1 MSTTHNPVQSA
12 PTSTPSNAPGA
23 RRSSPGLAFRRLFTK
38 AGVSPYDEI
47 TWERRDAIIQDFK
60 GKIIF
65 EQKGVEVPA
74 DWSMTATNIV
84 ASKYLHGLNGTDA
97 REDGVR
103 ALITRV
109 AESIRGWGIRDGF
122 FATPEDA
129 ETFYAELC
137 HLLLNQKVA
146 FNSPVWFN
154 VGCDRLE
161 PNSDAQNWHWDKVTG
176 KVEFSVT
183 GYTKPQC
190 SACFINSV
198 QDSLDSILTLAKTE
212 GMLFKWGSGAGS
224 NLSAIRGS
232 METLSG
238 GGTASGPLSFM
249 RGFDAFAGVIK
260 SGGKTRR
267 AAKMVI
273 LNVDHPDIEDFIQCK
288 VVEEKKAWTL
298 VQAGYDGSG
307 PDSEAFT
314 SIFFQNANN
323 SVRVNDEFM
332 HAVEQDLSF
341 STRAVK
347 SRTPVKEFRARDLMH
362 SIAEATWQ
370 CGDPG
375 MQYDTTINRWHT
387 SKNTAR
393 IHASNP
399 CSEYMFLDDSACN
412 LASFN
417 LLKFVTPGGQFDIP
431 AYRHA
436 IAVVTTAME
445 IIVDAAGYPT
455 EMIARNSHD
464 YRPLGL
470 GYANLGALL
479 MSFGLPYDSDAGR
492 DFAGALTAILCG
504 DAYWQSSRIAETCPA
519 LGAATPLTQQA
530 QASGGACPGFYVN
543 REPFLD
549 VIRMHRA
556 EVNKIGLATLH
567 SDEPFTVPQM
577 NELIA
582 ASKNAWD
589 GALQHGERHGYRN
602 SQVTVLAPTGTIGFM
617 MDCDT
622 TGVEPDL
629 ALVKYKKLVGGG
641 MIKIVNQ
648 TVPSALSKLGYTDD
662 ERHAIVSYIDATGTI
677 EGAPHIKPEHLAVF
691 DCSFKPAKGTRSIH
705 YMGHIK
711 MMSAAQPFL
720 SGAISKTVN
729 LPNDCTVDDVAEAY
743 MEAWRQGIKAVAI
756 YRDGSKGTQPL
767 NVSATD
773 DKKATKPGA
782 PTSPSAVS
790 TERVGSP
797 ATNSGL
803 PTPAQTDESLTQTP
817 IAAGTIETR
826 EAVLAEKLAAGISAR
841 ELELADVRADHATI
855 VDSQTNR
862 ISELETQVRTL
873 QAAATQNADA
883 FDAKEPPRAVR
894 HRLPSERASVT
905 HKFSIA
911 GHEGYI
917 TVGLYPNGCPGE
929 IFIRMAKE
937 GSTVSGLMDSF
948 ATAISLALQHGVPLR
963 VLADKFAHTRF
974 EPSGWTGNEQIG
986 YAKSIMDY
994 LFRWMQIRFLSGHQ
1008 LDLFAA
1014 MTPTAAGPSIPVTG
1028 AIVAPASRIVPS
1040 LAAAQHQ
1047 LTRQPATGQ
1056 GSPAQAGT
1064 PQSGVAAT
1072 ASSSNVVILSEA
1084 KNPEQSSSAIS
1095 ASAFQPQTPAPPSL
1109 LEGSGLE
1116 DPFDNTRDGS
1126 QDRSAPQS
1134 GIAPERN
1141 ATINKERNATI
1152 NKERNATIA
1161 PDLAARS
1168 GIIQNP
1174 VIPTG
1179 GGASAAAVE
1188 GPASPFATEDRGLYH
1203 ASDAMKSLYDMG
1215 DAPSCATCGAIMTR
1229 SGSCY
1234 RCMSCGNTSGCS

>member
-1 MSTTHNPVQSA
+1 MATVTNQTVKNAKTPAPAPAQPSTTGSK
-12 PTSTPSNAPGA
+12 
-23 RRSSPGLAFRRLFTK
+23 GLSFSRHFTR
-38 AGVSPYDEI
+38 AGVSPFDEV
-47 TWERRDAIIQDFK
+47 TWEKRDAIIQDFK
-60 GKIIF
+60 GKTIF
-65 EQKGVEVPA
+65 EQKNVEVPA

-84 ASKYLHGLNGTDA
+84 ASKYLHGLNGTDE
-97 REDGVR
+97 RESGVR

-109 AESIRGWGIRDGF
+109 AESIRDWGLRDGY

-129 ETFYAELC
+129 SAFFDELV
-137 HLLLNQKVA
+137 HLLVNQKVA

-161 PNSDAQNWHWDKVTG
+161 PNSDAQNWHWNATTG

-183 GYTKPQC
+183 GYTRPQC

-198 QDSLDSILTLAKTE
+198 NDSLDSILTLAKTE

-273 LNVDHPDIEDFIQCK
+273 LNVDHPDINDFIQCK
-288 VVEEKKAWTL
+288 VSEEKKAWTL

-307 PDSEAFT
+307 PDSEAYS

-323 SVRVNDEFM
+323 SVRVTDEFM
-332 HAVEQDLSF
+332 QAVEADGTF
-341 STRAVK
+341 TTRTVK
-347 SRTPVKEFRARDLMH
+347 DRKPVKEYRARDIMH

-393 IHASNP
+393 INASNP

-417 LLKFVTPGGQFDIP
+417 LLKFLTPGGQFDVA

-436 IAVVTTAME
+436 IGVVTTAME

-455 EMIARNSHD
+455 EQIAKNSHD

-479 MSFGLPYDSDAGR
+479 MAFGLPYDSDAGR
-492 DFAGALTAILCG
+492 DFAAVLTAILCG

-530 QASGGACPGFYVN
+530 EIAGGACPGFYVN

-556 EVNKIGLATLH
+556 EVNNIGK
-567 SDEPFTVPQM
+567 SKNSSEPFSVPQLDT
-577 NELIA
+577 LIESA
-582 ASKNAWD
+582 RDAWD
-589 GALQHGERHGYRN
+589 GALAHGEKYGYRN

-622 TGVEPDL
+622 TGIEPDL

-641 MIKIVNQ
+641 MIKIVNN
-648 TVPSALSKLGYTDD
+648 TVPSALIKLGYN
-662 ERHAIVSYIDATGTI
+662 EAEVNAIVSYIDATGTI
-677 EGAPHIKPEHLAVF
+677 EGAPGIKPEHLSVF
-691 DCSFKPAKGTRSIH
+691 DCSFKAAKGTRSIH

-711 MMSAAQPFL
+711 MMAATQPFL

-729 LPNDCTVDDVAEAY
+729 LPQDASVDDIAEAY
-743 MEAWRQGIKAVAI
+743 IEAWRQGLKAVAI
-756 YRDGSKGTQPL
+756 YRDNSKGSQPL
-767 NVSATD
+767 NVSASD
-773 DKKATKPGA
+773 GKAQKSVA
-782 PTSPSAVS
+782 PAAAGSVEIEEAV
-790 TERVGSP
+790 
-797 ATNSGL
+797 
-803 PTPAQTDESLTQTP
+803 
-817 IAAGTIETR
+817 IAA
-826 EAVLAEKLAAGISAR
+826 KAAAQAR
-841 ELELADVRADHATI
+841 ITA
-855 VDSQTNR
+855 
-862 ISELETQVRTL
+862 LETQLKAITE
-873 QAAATQNADA
+873 ASMQNADA
-883 FDAKEPPRAVR
+883 LDAQSPPRAVR
-894 HRLPSERASVT
+894 HRLPAERASVT
-905 HKFSIA
+905 HKFGLA

-917 TVGLYPNGCPGE
+917 TVGLYPNGQPGE

-948 ATAISLALQHGVPLR
+948 ATAISLALQHGVPLK
-963 VLADKFAHTRF
+963 VLCEKFAHTRF
-974 EPSGWTGNEQIG
+974 EPSGWTGNTEIG

-1008 LDLFAA
+1008 LDLFAGLA
-1014 MTPTAAGPSIPVTG
+1014 PQPEGGVPVEGT
-1028 AIVAPASRIVPS
+1028 VNSPNNTVLSS
-1040 LAAAQHQ
+1040 LAASTEAPKE
-1047 LTRQPATGQ
+1047 LAADFYTT
-1056 GSPAQAGT
+1056 T
-1064 PQSGVAAT
+1064 P
-1072 ASSSNVVILSEA
+1072 
-1084 KNPEQSSSAIS
+1084 
-1095 ASAFQPQTPAPPSL
+1095 PQ
-1109 LEGSGLE
+1109 
-1116 DPFDNTRDGS
+1116 
-1126 QDRSAPQS
+1126 Q
-1134 GIAPERN
+1134 GIAPESGSPQ
-1141 ATINKERNATI
+1141 A
-1152 NKERNATIA
+1152 IA
-1161 PDLAARS
+1161 GNLS
-1168 GIIQNP
+1168 L
-1174 VIPTG
+1174 
-1179 GGASAAAVE
+1179 
-1188 GPASPFATEDRGLYH
+1188 EDRGIYH
-1203 ASDAMKSLYDMG
+1203 VADAMKSMYDMG

-1229 SGSCY
+1229 NGSCY
-1234 RCMSCGNTSGCS
+1234 RCMSCGSTSGCS